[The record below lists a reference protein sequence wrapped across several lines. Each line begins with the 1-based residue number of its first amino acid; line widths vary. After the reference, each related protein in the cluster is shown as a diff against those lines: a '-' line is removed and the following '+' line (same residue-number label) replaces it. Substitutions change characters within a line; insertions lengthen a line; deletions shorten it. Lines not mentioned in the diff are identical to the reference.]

1 METDFHFQETIKSA
15 ERERSVSN
23 LFEPQGKAG
32 VKKFSFYKKFL
43 E

>member
-1 METDFHFQETIKSA
+1 MFPMFPTYIEHP

-32 VKKFSFYKKFL
+32 VKKYFISKKSL
-43 E
+43 L